1 MQRGA
6 DGKTRKAMSV
16 KNVVTQA
23 QRRLYRKI
31 SLNGPFHE
39 IVTKKWH
46 ITDPED
52 SETEVEVVNDH
63 ISEDITR
70 CVERAQADQVPVAE
84 AISLKNMPHVIYV
97 DPR

>member
-6 DGKTRKAMSV
+6 DGKIRKLMIV

-23 QRRLYRKI
+23 QRRLFRKI

-39 IVTKKWH
+39 IVARKWH

-52 SETEVEVVNDH
+52 SETEVEVLNDH

-70 CVERAQADQVPVAE
+70 CIERA
-84 AISLKNMPHVIYV
+84 
-97 DPR
+97 

>member
-6 DGKTRKAMSV
+6 DGETRKAMSV

-52 SETEVEVVNDH
+52 SEAEVDVVNDH

-84 AISLKNMPHVIYV
+84 AISIKNMPHVIYV